1 MKVAVQFLGT
11 IRKRLENCCLSAK
24 FFDLFDLFEEKTEED
39 DIYIYIQALIR
50 HKLSRDMKYFL
61 DLVYH
66 VSPRSQLHS

>member
-39 DIYIYIQALIR
+39 DIYTSFDQTQAL
-50 HKLSRDMKYFL
+50 SRYEIF
-61 DLVYH
+61 
-66 VSPRSQLHS
+66 S